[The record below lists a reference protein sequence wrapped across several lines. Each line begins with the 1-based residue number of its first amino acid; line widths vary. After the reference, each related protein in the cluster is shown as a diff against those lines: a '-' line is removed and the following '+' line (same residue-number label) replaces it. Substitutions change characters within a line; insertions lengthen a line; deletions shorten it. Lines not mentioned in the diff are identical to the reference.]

1 MENVLLSRFVE
12 GIVLNNS
19 IEVALVSSISRV
31 MDFFVCLEI
40 HILLFSKVST
50 WILKAPL
57 LFWMQRFLFELLN
70 DLPVEQKYKASSTD
84 VLPEPF
90 APYIKLFNSENSRS
104 ILLKQRKFEID
115 ICFIDTF
122 LD

>member
-1 MENVLLSRFVE
+1 
-12 GIVLNNS
+12 
-19 IEVALVSSISRV
+19 
-31 MDFFVCLEI
+31 
-40 HILLFSKVST
+40 
-50 WILKAPL
+50 
-57 LFWMQRFLFELLN
+57 MQRFLFELLN
-70 DLPVEQKYKASSTD
+70 DLPVEQKYKAASTD

-122 LD
+122 LN